1 MLTPGLKSVSEPPAS
16 RYIELSEPLTT
27 WCGDTLPGVRL
38 AYESW
43 GEPQGDGENTL
54 LLFTGLSPSAHAASS
69 DADPS
74 DGWWE
79 AMIGPGR
86 PIDTRRFHVL
96 CFNSLGS
103 CFGSTGPGSL
113 NPETGRPWRLDFP
126 ELRVEDIAGSVRAAL
141 DELGLRQL
149 RGVIGPSLGGM
160 TALAFLLRYPGFAR
174 HFLSISSA
182 TRALPFAIAVRS
194 LQREI
199 IRSDPHWRD
208 GQYED
213 RSAPRDGMRLA
224 RKLGMISYRS
234 PEEWKERFGREPLS
248 EPDTGF
254 GPRFQIESYLEA
266 HAERFVGGFDPNCYI
281 YLSRAMDLFDVADHG
296 GGVEDAL
303 SRLSYLDSAAV
314 AGVETDI
321 LFPLDQQR
329 ELAAQLDRAGVRTGF
344 TALPSLQGHDAF
356 LVDYDRFGP
365 MIADYLAEW

>member
-1 MLTPGLKSVSEPPAS
+1 VSERPAS
-16 RYIELSEPLTT
+16 RYIDLPRPLTT
-27 WCGDTLPGVRL
+27 WCGDSLPGVRL
-38 AYESW
+38 AYETW
-43 GEPQGDGENTL
+43 GEQQGNGDNTL

-69 DADPS
+69 EADPS
-74 DGWWE
+74 EGWWE
-79 AMIGPGR
+79 VMIGPGK
-86 PIDTRRFHVL
+86 PIDTRRFHVI

-103 CFGSTGPGSL
+103 CFGSTGPGSI
-113 NPETGRPWRLDFP
+113 NPGTGDYWRLDFP
-126 ELRVEDIAGSVRAAL
+126 ELRVEDIAAAVHEAL
-141 DELGLRQL
+141 TALGIRHV
-149 RGVIGPSLGGM
+149 RGVVGPSLGGM
-160 TALAFLLRYPGFAR
+160 TGLAFLLRYPGFAR

-199 IRSDPHWRD
+199 IRSDPHWKD
-208 GQYED
+208 GHYEHA
-213 RSAPRDGMRLA
+213 SAPRDGMRLA

-234 PEEWKERFGREPLS
+234 PEEWRERFGRERLAN
-248 EPDTGF
+248 PDPGF
-254 GPRFQIESYLEA
+254 GPRYQIESYLEA

-296 GGVEDAL
+296 DGLEDAL
-303 SRLSYLDSAAV
+303 SRLSYLESAAV

-329 ELAAQLDRAGVRTGF
+329 ELASQLNEAGVRTGF

-356 LVDYDRFGP
+356 LVDHERFGP